1 MRLTGIVSVHDTS
14 VVEHDIETTPLI
26 DTVDKSLDIILL
38 AHVALCGLNLANS
51 IRDNLL
57 CLCKSLLKRLLGDIS
72 KDD

>member
-38 AHVALCGLNLANS
+38 
-51 IRDNLL
+51 
-57 CLCKSLLKRLLGDIS
+57 SLIHI
-72 KDD
+72 